1 MDILHGNKGK
11 WQVTI
16 RALRILRIATSVKRL
31 RIIIVAII
39 ETLPSM
45 GWVSLLLFILYYI
58 FAIIGTNMFGADF
71 NKWFGT
77 LGRSMY
83 TLFQVMT
90 LESWSMG
97 ISRPVMEVFPYAF
110 LYFVPFIVISAFIV
124 VNVVV
129 GIVVN
134 AISEIAAAEAKD
146 QEEMAGSAGSKNV
159 ELKAELVKLKAQIE
173 NLEKLL

>member
-1 MDILHGNKGK
+1 
-11 WQVTI
+11 
-16 RALRILRIATSVKRL
+16 
-31 RIIIVAII
+31 
-39 ETLPSM
+39 
-45 GWVSLLLFILYYI
+45 
-58 FAIIGTNMFGADF
+58 MFGADF